1 MLADSFA
8 LAERE
13 IRLLRQAEHPNL
25 LRYYCSE
32 KDKEWFYCYLRC
44 KLCNV
49 KIILDYP
56 REPRK
61 MFIYIALEL
70 CHCDLDSFVSQRE
83 NFELQDREI
92 MFQCATGLE
101 HIHSLG

>member
-1 MLADSFA
+1 MKLRA
-8 LAERE
+8 L
-13 IRLLRQAEHPNL
+13 
-25 LRYYCSE
+25 
-32 KDKEWFYCYLRC
+32 
-44 KLCNV
+44 NV
-49 KIILDYP
+49 GNSHWEYDFG
-56 REPRK
+56 EPKK

-92 MFQCATGLE
+92 MLQCATGLE

>member
-1 MLADSFA
+1 M
-8 LAERE
+8 
-13 IRLLRQAEHPNL
+13 
-25 LRYYCSE
+25 
-32 KDKEWFYCYLRC
+32 
-44 KLCNV
+44 
-49 KIILDYP
+49 
-56 REPRK
+56 EPRK

>member
-1 MLADSFA
+1 
-8 LAERE
+8 
-13 IRLLRQAEHPNL
+13 
-25 LRYYCSE
+25 
-32 KDKEWFYCYLRC
+32 
-44 KLCNV
+44 
-49 KIILDYP
+49 
-56 REPRK
+56 

-70 CHCDLDSFVSQRE
+70 CHCDLDSSVSQRE